1 MKKLLFIVIGFMFA
15 VSMAFASPSD
25 QMDFTTMSK
34 ADTQMLF
41 GEKQKVAQGKI
52 ILLNSEQLQSTQAKG
67 WWSSVI
73 REVQRNLGYINNF
86 FGLEPNDSANV
97 PINER
102 AGATTPAYDVKFHHV
117 MVAYFHKH
125 KR

>member
-102 AGATTPAYDVKFHHV
+102 AGATTPAYDSRGSN
-117 MVAYFHKH
+117 YTPPQ
-125 KR
+125 

>member
-73 REVQRNLGYINNF
+73 REVQRNLGYINN
-86 FGLEPNDSANV
+86 LSSTAKESKKEV
-97 PINER
+97 
-102 AGATTPAYDVKFHHV
+102 TL
-117 MVAYFHKH
+117 
-125 KR
+125 